1 MSKRRPGN
9 STCLAHW
16 DAVTIKQG
24 LLHLIIRYECAV
36 LKIMREGE
44 GFNVL
49 LKAWQWTRYE
59 QKCVD
64 DRKLRAR
71 RNVAV
76 MTPELV
82 ASDFRSD
89 DGEESINI

>member
-1 MSKRRPGN
+1 MSKRRPGD
-9 STCLAHW
+9 STYVANW

-36 LKIMREGE
+36 LKIMRERE

-49 LKAWQWTRYE
+49 LKAWQWTRCQ
-59 QKCVD
+59 QKSVD
-64 DRKLRAR
+64 DRELRAR
-71 RNVAV
+71 RNAAI